1 VAREGGTLEEQ
12 TMNESLL
19 SLKTDEQLLA
29 AVRVAGNR
37 RMTPDEM
44 LEQRVSFVYG
54 SMDAKSAV
62 TRERVRQMLLD
73 AQGNTTSTAQ

>member
-1 VAREGGTLEEQ
+1 
-12 TMNESLL
+12 MNESLL